1 MLEKTVLK
9 SLLLDSKHRL
19 NKYYVRKN
27 LMIEK
32 VVAKK
37 PTSRLKT

>member
-1 MLEKTVLK
+1 MFEKTMLK
-9 SLLLDSKHRL
+9 CLLLDSKHKL

-37 PTSRLKT
+37 PTS